1 MPPTLNKIVQF
12 LSLILL
18 FVFVTLAPLP
28 VLAIPMPPQDSPA
41 FSEPPN
47 PESSHMDH
55 RVVFGIVFVLLLF
68 LIIEVGYA
76 CVGSRMP
83 FTWFVNWFVEINNL
97 ICTAAVTLIQ
107 RLSSFRLFSFFEK
120 AADSIVDA
128 SEVGTSSTRGRS
140 GGTDNLPTISRPAPV
155 HVRRSQGQHQ
165 HF

>member
-1 MPPTLNKIVQF
+1 MPPTLHNIIQF

-18 FVFVTLAPLP
+18 FVFVTLAPFP
-28 VLAIPMPPQDSPA
+28 VLAIPTPPQVSPA

-83 FTWFVNWFVEINNL
+83 FTWFVEINNL
-97 ICTAAVTLIQ
+97 ICAAAVTLIQ
-107 RLSSFRLFSFFEK
+107 RLSSLRLFSFFEK

-128 SEVGTSSTRGRS
+128 NDVGASSTRGRS
-140 GGTDNLPTISRPAPV
+140 GGTGNLPTLSRPAPV
-155 HVRRSQGQHQ
+155 HVRA
-165 HF
+165 